1 MTGAGMLQRHVS
13 DLRWP
18 CVLAETRHSSLLHT
32 ALCDGCLTL
41 SSLV

>member
-18 CVLAETRHSSLLHT
+18 CVLGHSSLLHT
-32 ALCDGCLTL
+32 ALCDVCLTL